1 MTGRIGRMIAAGMAL
16 VATAALA
23 QPAPPAPAVDY
34 SPAAAWLCRAD
45 SETLCTSGL
54 DAVAVASDGT
64 RTPEPFVPAAT
75 PKIDCFYV
83 YPTVSAEPTPLADM
97 IPGDA
102 ERHAVAAQA
111 ARLSSRCRMFA
122 PVYRQVTLAGLRA
135 TLAHEGAKIDFDAP
149 YRDVVAAW
157 DWYLAHANH
166 GRGVVLIGHS
176 QGTILL
182 QRLIAEE
189 IDGRPVASRLV
200 SAFLAGDP
208 VLPVPAGARVGGVF
222 RHIPLCASA
231 AQTGCAYV
239 WSSYLDSDATP
250 NRAFG
255 NNPGGGLV
263 AGCVSPA
270 APGGGDGE
278 LKAVLPRPATAAVSD
293 PPWIE
298 LRGQLTGACTAD
310 DRGNVLRVH
319 IVPGPFAAGLE
330 AAFTRGGTPGW
341 GLHRLDVNL
350 VEGNILDV
358 LDAELAGW
366 R

>member
-1 MTGRIGRMIAAGMAL
+1 MRLGLSLIAAAGLLLAN
-16 VATAALA
+16 AADA
-23 QPAPPAPAVDY
+23 QSVPPPPDY
-34 SPAAAWLCRAD
+34 ASASAWLCRAD

-54 DAVAVASDGT
+54 DAVGVANDGT
-64 RTPEPFVPAAT
+64 RTPLPFVAAT
-75 PKIDCFYV
+75 DPKIDCFYV

-102 ERHAVAAQA
+102 ERRAVAAQA
-111 ARLSSRCRMFA
+111 ARLSSRCRVFA

-135 TLAHEGAKIDFDAP
+135 TLAQEGGRIDFDAP
-149 YRDVVAAW
+149 YRDVRAAW
-157 DWYLAHANH
+157 AWYLAHDNQ

-176 QGTILL
+176 QGTIIL

-189 IDGRPVASRLV
+189 IDGKPVAERLV
-200 SAFLAGDP
+200 AAFLAGDP
-208 VLPVPAGARVGGVF
+208 VLPVPAGKRVGGVF
-222 RHIPLCASA
+222 KHIPLCASA

-250 NRAFG
+250 KRTFANDPG
-255 NNPGGGLV
+255 NGLV
-263 AGCVSPA
+263 AGCVTPA
-270 APGGGDGE
+270 APGGGAGE
-278 LKAVLPRPATAAVSD
+278 LKAVLPRPAMAPVSD
-293 PPWIE
+293 PPWVA

-319 IVPGPFAAGLE
+319 VIPGPFADVL
-330 AAFTRGGTPGW
+330 AASLGRGGTPGW

-358 LDAELAGW
+358 IDAELAGW